1 MLSARPHVVSDVG
14 EATCEHM
21 HDGTRINGH
30 KDAHAHSV
38 PLSSSFFVSLPPHAT
53 RPLPL
58 RTAHRGNLKV
68 QGKMQA
74 GRNQDRAGRPQ
85 SPHSGKNE
93 EQNGRIHRGGSRST
107 STPAHLTPRLSW
119 ASFRSMWSKASK
131 ASSLA
136 LSLPLDRPWLSLPL
150 MSVVEGV
157 VARPCPHS
165 ASDARIARCKSVSF
179 GGRARF
185 TGEGSLLRRAELA
198 CPPLPPAASSET
210 PVWSTVCTAMR
221 TSAAVFAARG

>member
-1 MLSARPHVVSDVG
+1 MSGD
-14 EATCEHM
+14 
-21 HDGTRINGH
+21 
-30 KDAHAHSV
+30 KDAHADSV
-38 PLSSSFFVSLPPHAT
+38 PLSSSLSLS
-53 RPLPL
+53 PL
-58 RTAHRGNLKV
+58 RHASTAHGGDTKV
-68 QGKMQA
+68 QGKTKA
-74 GRNQDRAGRPQ
+74 GRKEDRTGRPQ

-107 STPAHLTPRLSW
+107 PTPANHTPWLSC
-119 ASFRSMWSKASK
+119 ASLGSMWSKVSK

-150 MSVVEGV
+150 ISIVEGV

-198 CPPLPPAASSET
+198 WPPLPPAASSET

-221 TSAAVFAARG
+221 TSAAVFAARGWRIDMKVCHELDKHPPPPSSVNTGKWAA